1 MSFSEYQGWVQYF
14 DEINSTDDKKKKPSK
29 SKPNLINN
37 EDAMLT
43 GFGL

>member
-14 DEINSTDDKKKKPSK
+14 EEINSTDDKKKPSK
-29 SKPNLINN
+29 SKPNLMNN